1 MALDVF
7 PMMQGSAIG
16 DALGWQKE
24 AKKKCCLAIQF
35 SLQKT

>member
-1 MALDVF
+1 MALVVF
-7 PMMQGSAIG
+7 PMMHSLAIG

-35 SLQKT
+35 LLQKT